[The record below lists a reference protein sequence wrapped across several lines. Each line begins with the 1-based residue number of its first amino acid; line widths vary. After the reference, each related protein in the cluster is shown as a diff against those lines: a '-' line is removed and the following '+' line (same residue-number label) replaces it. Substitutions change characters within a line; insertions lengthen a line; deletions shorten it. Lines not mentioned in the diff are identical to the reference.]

1 MLKSLLC
8 GVLQTRFKLLLIVMA
23 TMVVQETESFEQGN
37 FKKCDQS
44 SFCQRQRNYKPE
56 RSPYVAVFSSLRSVT
71 DNHVYMDV
79 RNNDNNIP
87 FTLDIYALE
96 DGMIR
101 LRINELSPLKPRYEV
116 PNTIHDVGVQNFLVE
131 QNSQNQTITLRLST
145 NPSVSAVVVC
155 DPFRLDI
162 FDEQEPVFSINS
174 RHLLKVEHLREK
186 PVPKPVSSITSDAV
200 ESVQTSEGV
209 VPTLRSIYCAWFSC
223 PTEEPV
229 KEETELTPEENLD
242 NPEEVETKEET
253 KEDKPDPDD
262 EPGMWDETF
271 KTHRDSKPRGPE
283 SIGLDTSFVNFN
295 HVYGIPE
302 HADKL
307 ALSSTIGS
315 EPYRLYNLDV
325 FEYDLNSRAALY
337 GSIPFM
343 IGHNAKRTVGLLWLN
358 SAETWIDV
366 DSSEDN
372 KGVLGSVF
380 SYFAGQ
386 ENVPEV
392 NIHWMSESGVI
403 DIYFMV
409 GPSPRDVMR
418 QYTKL
423 TGTTYFPPKW
433 SIAYHQSRW
442 NYKDEEDVKTVDA
455 AFDEHDIPYDCLWLD
470 IEHTDGKRYFTW
482 DTLKFPNPIK
492 MQDDIAAK
500 GRKMVTIIDPHIKTD
515 SNYHIYREAQAK
527 GYFIQNKDGGE
538 FKGWCWPGDSA
549 YLDFTLPEVR
559 QWWASQFT
567 PDIYKGSTLNLF
579 TWNDMNEPSV
589 FNGPEITMHKD
600 IKHGGG
606 WEHRHVHNMY
616 GILQQMSTVDGQ
628 IARSGGN
635 ERSFVLSRAFYIG
648 TQKYGAI
655 WTGDNTAEWGH
666 LEYSV
671 PMLLTIGLCG
681 ISHCGADVGGFF
693 KNPDPELLTRW
704 YQAAAYQPFF
714 RAHAHIDTSRR
725 EPWLYDE
732 QYKSAIRGAIR
743 ERYELMPY
751 WYTLFYQ
758 SHMAGEP
765 TMRPL
770 WYEFPKDT
778 ELFAKDDS
786 FMVGSALLVKPI
798 ATASTWATQ
807 VYLPGNNGWYDVKS
821 YQFFPSP
828 NTISMATPLAKIAV
842 LQQGGTI
849 IPRQLRVRRCSALM
863 THDPY
868 TLYVALN
875 TQGKADGE
883 IYLDDGHTF
892 DYRKGVYNYKK
903 LTFENNV
910 LSSRSLNTTALW
922 ETSAWLE
929 RVVVMGTQQPS
940 TVTVE
945 AAGVTTALGYSFDKN
960 LRVLTI
966 RKPGVNLQKDFTI
979 TIN

>member
-1 MLKSLLC
+1 KALL
-8 GVLQTRFKLLLIVMA
+8 FIMA
-23 TMVVQETESFEQGN
+23 AVILEENTSEAFDQGN

-44 SFCQRQRNYKPE
+44 SFCQRQRNYKPSQ
-56 RSPYVAVFSSLRSVT
+56 SPYKALYSSLQSISGS
-71 DNHVYMDV
+71 HVYLDV
-79 RNNDNNIP
+79 VNTENQQQ
-87 FTLDIYALE
+87 FTLDVHGME

-101 LRINELSPLKPRYEV
+101 LRMNELTPLKPRYEV
-116 PNTIHDVGVQNFLVE
+116 PNTIHEVGAQNFILT
-131 QNSQNQTITLRLST
+131 QNDANQTITMRLAN
-145 NPSVSAVVVC
+145 NPTIHALISC
-155 DPFRLDI
+155 QPFR
-162 FDEQEPVFSINS
+162 FDVFDDSEPVFSINS
-174 RHLLKVEHLREK
+174 RHLLNIEHLREK
-186 PVPKPVSSITSDAV
+186 QAPKPPAEEPIKDETAEETADQLEA
-200 ESVQTSEGV
+200 EEKEEKIEEKETSE
-209 VPTLRSIYCAWFSC
+209 
-223 PTEEPV
+223 
-229 KEETELTPEENLD
+229 D
-242 NPEEVETKEET
+242 Q
-253 KEDKPDPDD
+253 
-262 EPGMWDETF
+262 PGMWEETF
-271 KTHRDSKPRGPE
+271 KTHTDSKPRGPE
-283 SIGLDTSFVNFN
+283 SIGLDTSFVNFK

-307 ALSSTIGS
+307 ALGSTIGA

-325 FEYDLNSRAALY
+325 FEYDLDSKAALY

-366 DSSEDN
+366 DSSDDS
-372 KGVLGSVF
+372 KGMLGTVF
-380 SYFAGQ
+380 GYFAGQ

-403 DIYFMV
+403 DVYLML
-409 GPSPRDVMR
+409 GPSPKDVMR
-418 QYTKL
+418 QYTTL

-442 NYKDEEDVKTVDA
+442 NYKDEDDVKTVDA

-492 MQDDIAAK
+492 MQDDVAAK

-515 SNYHIYREAQAK
+515 ANYHIYREAQAK

-538 FKGWCWPGDSA
+538 FRGWCWPGDSA
-549 YLDFTLPEVR
+549 YLDFTLPQVR
-559 QWWASQFT
+559 SWWASQFAL
-567 PDIYKGSTLNLF
+567 DIYKGSTLNLF

-616 GILQQMSTVDGQ
+616 GILQQASTVDGQ
-628 IARSGGN
+628 LARSGGN
-635 ERSFVLSRAFYIG
+635 ERPFVLSRAFYIG

-681 ISHCGADVGGFF
+681 ISHCGADGGFF

-714 RAHAHIDTSRR
+714 RAHAHIDTTRR

-732 QYKSAIRGAIR
+732 QYKNVIRGAIR

-758 SHMAGEP
+758 SHINGEP

-770 WYEFPKDT
+770 WYEFPSDP

-786 FMVGSALLVKPI
+786 FMVGSALLVKPVVER
-798 ATASTWATQ
+798 STWATQ
-807 VYLPGNNGWYDVKS
+807 VYLPGKSGWYDVKTNQ
-821 YQFFPSP
+821 YFPSP

-842 LQQGGTI
+842 LQKGGTI

-863 THDPY
+863 TQDPY
-868 TLYVALN
+868 TLYVALDP
-875 TQGKADGE
+875 QGKAEGE
-883 IYLDDGHTF
+883 MYLDDGHTF
-892 DYRKGVYNYKK
+892 NYKGIFNYKK

-910 LSSRSLNTTALW
+910 LTASSLNNTASW
-922 ETSAWLE
+922 ETSSWLE
-929 RVVVMGTQQPS
+929 RVIVMGTRQPS
-940 TVTVE
+940 VITVE
-945 AAGVTTALGYSFDKN
+945 SDGATTNLGFSFEPN

-966 RKPGVNLQKDFTI
+966 RKPGVNLQKDWKI
-979 TIN
+979 QIN

>member
-1 MLKSLLC
+1 LHS
-8 GVLQTRFKLLLIVMA
+8 
-23 TMVVQETESFEQGN
+23 
-37 FKKCDQS
+37 
-44 SFCQRQRNYKPE
+44 
-56 RSPYVAVFSSLRSVT
+56 
-71 DNHVYMDV
+71 
-79 RNNDNNIP
+79 
-87 FTLDIYALE
+87 
-96 DGMIR
+96 
-101 LRINELSPLKPRYEV
+101 
-116 PNTIHDVGVQNFLVE
+116 FLVE
-131 QNSQNQTITLRLST
+131 QNPQNQTITLRLSN

-162 FDEQEPVFSINS
+162 FDDQEPVFSINS
-174 RHLLKVEHLREK
+174 RHLLKVEYLREK
-186 PVPKPVSSITSDAV
+186 PKSFFEMILYNT
-200 ESVQTSEGV
+200 
-209 VPTLRSIYCAWFSC
+209 
-223 PTEEPV
+223 
-229 KEETELTPEENLD
+229 
-242 NPEEVETKEET
+242 
-253 KEDKPDPDD
+253 
-262 EPGMWDETF
+262 TF
-271 KTHRDSKPRGPE
+271 KPLQLHLIYTKGENMDPIHSIGPE

-302 HADKL
+302 HADRL

-343 IGHNAKRTVGLLWLN
+343 IGHKLVGLLWLN

-372 KGVLGSVF
+372 NT
-380 SYFAGQ
+380 Q
-386 ENVPEV
+386 V

-549 YLDFTLPEVR
+549 YLDFTLPEVCYGR
-559 QWWASQFT
+559 EWWASQFT

-628 IARSGGN
+628 IARSSGN
-635 ERSFVLSRAFYIG
+635 ERPFVLSRAFYIG

-666 LEYSV
+666 LEFSV

-758 SHMAGEP
+758 SHTTGEP

-807 VYLPGNNGWYDVKS
+807 IYLPGNNGWYDVKS

-892 DYRKGVYNYKK
+892 DYKKGVYNYKK
-903 LTFENNV
+903 LTFENNI
-910 LSSRSLNTTALW
+910 LSS
-922 ETSAWLE
+922 
-929 RVVVMGTQQPS
+929 
-940 TVTVE
+940 
-945 AAGVTTALGYSFDKN
+945 
-960 LRVLTI
+960 
-966 RKPGVNLQKDFTI
+966 
-979 TIN
+979 